1 MGSQSFKCPSC
12 HKWFLCKRAIKQ
24 HINDKHH
31 IHNFF
36 LDGVGPFTKIKPN
49 LSRTREAN
57 WHYPPDSGSPQ
68 GKQ

>member
-1 MGSQSFKCPSC
+1 MGGQSFKCPAC
-12 HKWFLCKRAIKQ
+12 HKWFLFKGALKQ

-36 LDGVGPFTKIKPN
+36 VDGVGPATRIVPQLKAEPFTTDTLP
-49 LSRTREAN
+49 T
-57 WHYPPDSGSPQ
+57 SGSPQ